1 MEEYPIKCRKV
12 RLKMYGHVILLS
24 ERIII
29 TACGQK
35 SRSDGCAEEAKER
48 KTEAEVDGQHQG

>member
-1 MEEYPIKCRKV
+1 
-12 RLKMYGHVILLS
+12 MYGHVILLS
-24 ERIII
+24 KRIII

-48 KTEAEVDGQHQG
+48 KSEADVDGQHQARLDKEGIIGEDAQH